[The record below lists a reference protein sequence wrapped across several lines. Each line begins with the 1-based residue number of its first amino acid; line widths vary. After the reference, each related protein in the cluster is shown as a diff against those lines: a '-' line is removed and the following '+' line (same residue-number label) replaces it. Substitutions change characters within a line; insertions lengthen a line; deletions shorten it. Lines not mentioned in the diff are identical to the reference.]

1 MSKALIRELEIRLAD
16 LKLKQSIEMASLS
29 PGELYLDD
37 LKLTIGYVEKGLKN
51 AATVAL
57 AK

>member
-29 PGELYLDD
+29 PGALYLDD
-37 LKLTIGYVEKGLKN
+37 LKLTIEYCERKLKYAN
-51 AATVAL
+51 V
-57 AK
+57 